1 MTTRKPLVIVNGLQQ
16 ELPAGDDP
24 ALVAFLAS
32 LTQVLGDTSANILE
46 VETATKAAR
55 VVFEPSGSSPREA
68 LFDICHYR
76 AGVPVNGNANT
87 AAISACEMISM
98 ANAFSNGTIGILR
111 RVTAGMNTSAI
122 SGARIGVCAIEMYEI
137 FSVYNMNALA
147 SRFVPPGGGGS
158 DGACTI
164 SPNYC
169 SLNSRQSQPQL
180 IVQRGTG
187 GAAVPAF
194 SGLNQGFDINL
205 VFGTVKTA
213 VGLNI
218 PPTVLFDHQINGP
231 FVMPRGSGFSV
242 VYTAPAAVTSQ
253 SLNGFVNVAWDEWQ
267 LKAPAY

>member
-24 ALVAFLAS
+24 ALVAF
-32 LTQVLGDTSANILE
+32 LGDTSANILE